1 MKSMKALT
9 IRYETP
15 EERAFNRLP
24 VHIQADIKLRARC
37 MGVDYIE
44 LYHAEKKPFLD
55 NHVPSALSSTQN
67 LDNCTE
73 DAEYDDVQRLPE
85 GANAM
90 NRRQKLSINGR
101 ERWVSFSSTQEL
113 VNLVQNECAKEST
126 PVQSEILVADYL
138 MNWFETY
145 EKPRLDANTAA
156 GHISKINRHILP
168 IIGEKRINDVAV
180 SDVQR
185 IMSSLNSASMGKQVK
200 SIINLCFEAAIADEI
215 YTHPNPAQD
224 KRIVMPTA
232 VKRRMPLEKDDLA
245 LLIQFLPQLKAE
257 HACLLVVLIMTGCR
271 RGEALAVRW
280 EDIDWAKKTLHLQ
293 RVIRFRNNRPEIS
306 TKMKTKAA
314 NRTVS
319 IWDCFI
325 PYLGKPQESGFII
338 NSDGEPLSER
348 QYMNRWNAIQ
358 KELKKAGLEQR
369 FTAHQLRH
377 TYATIAANSGE
388 IAPKV
393 LQGMLGHANFQTTMN
408 TYVSLDRDKMVVSSQ
423 NLSAEYAR
431 ITSKSCSDNCRT

>member
-1 MKSMKALT
+1 
-9 IRYETP
+9 
-15 EERAFNRLP
+15 
-24 VHIQADIKLRARC
+24 
-37 MGVDYIE
+37 
-44 LYHAEKKPFLD
+44 
-55 NHVPSALSSTQN
+55 
-67 LDNCTE
+67 
-73 DAEYDDVQRLPE
+73 
-85 GANAM
+85 M
-90 NRRQKLSINGR
+90 NRRQKITINGR
-101 ERWVSFSSTQEL
+101 ERWGSFSSTQEL
-113 VNLVQNECAKEST
+113 VNLVQNECVRESA

-145 EKPRLDANTAA
+145 EKPRLDPNTAA
-156 GHISKINRHILP
+156 GHISKINKHILP
-168 IIGEKRINDVAV
+168 IIGEKRINDVTV
-180 SDVQR
+180 SDVQK
-185 IMSSLNSASMGKQVK
+185 IMSTLNSASMGKQVK

-224 KRIVMPTA
+224 KRFVMPTA
-232 VKRRMPLEKDDLA
+232 VRKRMPLKKDDMS
-245 LLIQFLPQLKAE
+245 LLIEFLPQLKAE
-257 HACLLVVLIMTGCR
+257 YACLLVILIMTGCR

-280 EDIDWAKKTLHLQ
+280 EDIDWTKKTLHLQ

-314 NRTVS
+314 NRNVP

-369 FTAHQLRH
+369 FTTHQLRH

-408 TYVSLDRDKMVVSSQ
+408 TYVSMDRDKMVESSQ
-423 NLSAEYAR
+423 NLSAEYKL
-431 ITSKSCSDNCRT
+431 IMSGSCSA

>member
-1 MKSMKALT
+1 
-9 IRYETP
+9 
-15 EERAFNRLP
+15 
-24 VHIQADIKLRARC
+24 
-37 MGVDYIE
+37 
-44 LYHAEKKPFLD
+44 
-55 NHVPSALSSTQN
+55 
-67 LDNCTE
+67 
-73 DAEYDDVQRLPE
+73 
-85 GANAM
+85 M
-90 NRRQKLSINGR
+90 NRRQKITINGR

-113 VNLVQNECAKEST
+113 VNLVQNECSKESA
-126 PVQSEILVADYL
+126 PVQFEILVADYL

-145 EKPRLDANTAA
+145 EKPRLDPNTAA
-156 GHISKINRHILP
+156 GHISKINKHILP
-168 IIGEKRINDVAV
+168 IIGDKKINDVTV
-180 SDVQR
+180 SDVQK
-185 IMSSLNSASMGKQVK
+185 IMSTLNSASMGKQVK
-200 SIINLCFEAAIADEI
+200 SIINLCFEAATADEI

-224 KRIVMPTA
+224 KRLVMPTA
-232 VKRRMPLEKDDLA
+232 VRRRMPLKKEDLS
-245 LLIQFLPQLKAE
+245 LLIEFLPQLKAE
-257 HACLLVVLIMTGCR
+257 YACLLVILIMTGCR

-280 EDIDWAKKTLHLQ
+280 EDIDWTKKTLHLQ

-325 PYLGKPQESGFII
+325 PYLGKPQERGFII

-377 TYATIAANSGE
+377 TYATIAANSGG

-408 TYVSLDRDKMVVSSQ
+408 TYVSLDRDKMVESSQ
-423 NLSAEYAR
+423 NLSAEYRR
-431 ITSKSCSDNCRT
+431 IMSGSCNENCSA

>member
-1 MKSMKALT
+1 MLS
-9 IRYETP
+9 
-15 EERAFNRLP
+15 
-24 VHIQADIKLRARC
+24 IKLKN
-37 MGVDYIE
+37 
-44 LYHAEKKPFLD
+44 AEKPILD

-73 DAEYDDVQRLPE
+73 DAEYDDVQRLPK

-90 NRRQKLSINGR
+90 NRRQKITINGR

-113 VNLVQNECAKEST
+113 VNLVQRECAMEPTST
-126 PVQSEILVADYL
+126 QSETRVANYL
-138 MNWFETY
+138 MSWFETY
-145 EKPRLDANTAA
+145 EKPRLDPNTAA

-168 IIGEKRINDVAV
+168 IIGVKRINDVTV
-180 SDVQR
+180 SDVQK
-185 IMSSLNSASMGKQVK
+185 IMSSLNSTSMGKQVK

-232 VKRRMPLEKDDLA
+232 VKKRMPLEKDDLA
-245 LLIQFLPQLKAE
+245 LLIQFLPQLKPE
-257 HACLLVVLIMTGCR
+257 YACLLVLLIMTGCR

-325 PYLGKPQESGFII
+325 PYLGKPQEIGFII

-348 QYMNRWNAIQ
+348 QYMNRWNAIL

-369 FTAHQLRH
+369 FTANQLRH

-393 LQGMLGHANFQTTMN
+393 LQGMLGHASFQTTLN
-408 TYVSLDRDKMVVSSQ
+408 TYVSLDRDKMVMSSQ

-431 ITSKSCSDNCRT
+431 LTSKSYSDNCSM